1 MQAAAFE
8 VASVY
13 WPVWAR
19 KEIGMAGKSVL
30 SLLAALSMVA
40 VSGWGAAV
48 QEAAAGEDD
57 SGPYTI
63 RIFAVVWTEKS
74 EITQGFLDRWEKE
87 NNVEIELELPPYTTY
102 NEKLQIMLAGGDYP
116 DVINFG
122 SHTDVNL
129 IRAAEDGVVI
139 PITNYVNQTNS
150 PNLLEYTYA
159 ETWNA
164 TRVVDGSDD
173 YYMIPRSTLTR
184 YDGFAVRT
192 DWLANVGLP
201 VPEEGTLSL
210 AEFKEIL
217 DRFTNNDPDK
227 NGNKDT
233 YGFTSK
239 TGAGGILN
247 VIARNAFD
255 LLGWQKYDNEEYP
268 YMDLQYSR
276 ESDNFKRAL
285 TFTANLWKERL
296 IDPDWALSDAIGD
309 EATQKLARGEVGMT
323 RAFAGQV
330 FDFQSKTQENHPGA
344 RFTYIVGIENSKG
357 EVIGGGDAHATGMW
371 GGWALTENAKD
382 PARIISAFDWVLSDA
397 AWDDAKWG
405 AEGLTYEYVDGVAVA
420 LPRFNEEAQTAYWWN
435 GLFLRRNNDMSNFI
449 SLETSKEQRAQS
461 IKWLGRA
468 AEIFKFSRTG
478 GYRPPISTDPRFI
491 DAEDRLKQVI
501 TRIIVNDLPVDDYD
515 KALAEWYGDGGLEY
529 VEQMNA
535 YLTSN

>member
-1 MQAAAFE
+1 ML
-8 VASVY
+8 
-13 WPVWAR
+13 
-19 KEIGMAGKSVL
+19 GKRVFVL
-30 SLLAALSMVA
+30 FAALSIVA
-40 VSGWGAAV
+40 VTGWSAAV
-48 QEAAAGEDD
+48 DEAAVADD
-57 SGPYTI
+57 GSGTYPF

-74 EITQGFLDRWEKE
+74 EISQRFLDRWQEE

-129 IRAAEDGVVI
+129 IRAAEDGVVV

-150 PNLLEYTYA
+150 PNLLKYTYE

-164 TRVVDGSDD
+164 TRVIEGSDD

-192 DWLANVGLP
+192 DWLENVGLP
-201 VPEEGTLSL
+201 VPDDGRLSL
-210 AEFKEIL
+210 GEFKEIL
-217 DRFTNNDPDK
+217 GRFTKNDPNESGK
-227 NGNKDT
+227 KDT

-239 TGAGGILN
+239 TAAGGILN
-247 VIARNAFD
+247 VIAPNAFD

-276 ESDNFKRAL
+276 KSDNFKRAL

-296 IDPDWALSDAIGD
+296 IDPDWPLSDAIGD
-309 EATQKLARGEVGMT
+309 EATQKLARGEAGMV

-330 FDFQSKTQENHPGA
+330 FDFESKTQKNFPGA
-344 RFTYIVGIENSKG
+344 SFTYVVGIENSKG
-357 EVIGGGDAHATGMW
+357 EVVGGGDAHATGLW
-371 GGWALTENAKD
+371 GGWALSKNAKD
-382 PARIISAFDWVLSDA
+382 PARIISAFDWILSDA

-405 AEGLTYEYVDGVAVA
+405 AEDLTYGYVNGEAVA
-420 LPRFNEEAQTAYWWN
+420 LPRFTEEAHSAYWWN

-449 SLETSKEQRAQS
+449 SLDISKEQRDQS
-461 IKWLGRA
+461 VEWLQSA
-468 AEIFKFSRTG
+468 SEIFKFSKTG

-501 TRIIVNDLPVDDYD
+501 TRIIVNDLPVSDYD
-515 KALAEWYGDGGLEY
+515 EALQEWYSDGGQAY

>member
-1 MQAAAFE
+1 MVVTRVFA
-8 VASVY
+8 V
-13 WPVWAR
+13 
-19 KEIGMAGKSVL
+19 
-30 SLLAALSMVA
+30 LAALSIVA
-40 VSGWGAAV
+40 AGGWGAGVEEGAV
-48 QEAAAGEDD
+48 DE
-57 SGPYTI
+57 GPYAI
-63 RIFAVVWTEKS
+63 KIFAVVWTEKS
-74 EITQGFLDRWEKE
+74 EITQRFLDRWEEE
-87 NNVEIELELPPYTTY
+87 NNVKIELELPPYTTY

-139 PITNYVNQTNS
+139 PITQYVNQTNA
-150 PNLLEYTYA
+150 PNLLEYTYE

-164 TRVVDGSDD
+164 TRVIEGSDD

-184 YDGFAVRT
+184 YDGYAVRT

-201 VPEEGTLSL
+201 MPAEGTFSL
-210 AEFKEIL
+210 AEFKEVL
-217 DRFTNNDPDK
+217 TRFTNNDPDK
-227 NGNKDT
+227 NGEQDT

-247 VIARNAFD
+247 VIAPNAFD
-255 LLGWQKYDNEEYP
+255 LLGWQRYDNEEYP

-276 ESDNFKRAL
+276 KSDNFKRAL
-285 TFTANLWKERL
+285 AFTANLWKERL
-296 IDPDWALSDAIGD
+296 IDPDWALSDTIGD

-330 FDFQSKTQENHPGA
+330 FDFQSKTRENHPQA
-344 RFTYIVGIENSKG
+344 EFTYIVGIENSKG

-371 GGWALTENAKD
+371 GGWAVTQNAKD
-382 PARIISAFDWVLSDA
+382 PARIISAFDWVLSDS

-405 AEGLTYEYVDGVAVA
+405 AAGLTYQYEDGVAVA

-449 SLETSKEQRAQS
+449 SLDASKEQRAQS
-461 IKWLGRA
+461 IKWLERA
-468 AEIFKFSRTG
+468 AEIFKFSGTG
-478 GYRPPISTDPRFI
+478 GYRPPISTDPRYI

-501 TRIIVNDLPVDDYD
+501 TRIIVNDLPVDAYD
-515 KALAEWYGDGGLEY
+515 EALDEWYADGGLQY